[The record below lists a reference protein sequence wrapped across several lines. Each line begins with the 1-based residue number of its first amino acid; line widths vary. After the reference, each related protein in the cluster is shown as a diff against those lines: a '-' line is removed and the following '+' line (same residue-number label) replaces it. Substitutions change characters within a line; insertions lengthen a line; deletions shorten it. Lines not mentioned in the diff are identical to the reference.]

1 MLFRYRVANVE
12 VAWSYCLPGCA
23 IISET
28 SVPAIPEVAKTAA
41 SGIWNNPGEIIIWH
55 AARKTTMAL
64 PGDVICG
71 W

>member
-1 MLFRYRVANVE
+1 V
-12 VAWSYCLPGCA
+12 LPTLKLRGLIA
-23 IISET
+23 FQGVPIISET